1 MAATTKEDAEKIAT
15 KLGAKDETTKGD
27 EHDEMVVYFEGK
39 YWARFGISRG
49 SKKESPHNHVHRNLN
64 ISPHFAKELAIC
76 TKSCREYFEK
86 VGLVKPTEPT
96 EANPLLEK
104 PQYHWEKDWAAE
116 QAAADAVEMARLEA
130 LTNPENSPDSPEG
143 ESSI

>member
-1 MAATTKEDAEKIAT
+1 MAATTREDAEKIAK

-49 SKKESPHNHVHRNLN
+49 SSKESPHNHVHRNLN
-64 ISPHFAKELAIC
+64 ISPHFAKELAVC
-76 TKSCREYFEK
+76 TKSREQYFEK
-86 VGLVKPTEPT
+86 VGLIKPEPSK
-96 EANPLLEK
+96 EQSAIEPPK
-104 PQYHWEKDWAAE
+104 YHWEKDWLALQEAE
-116 QAAADAVEMARLEA
+116 AKKAISDPESDLE
-130 LTNPENSPDSPEG
+130 PPSG